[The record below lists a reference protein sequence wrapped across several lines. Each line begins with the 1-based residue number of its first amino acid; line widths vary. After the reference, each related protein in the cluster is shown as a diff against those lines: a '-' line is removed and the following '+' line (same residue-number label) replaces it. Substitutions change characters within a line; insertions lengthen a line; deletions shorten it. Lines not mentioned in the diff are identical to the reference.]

1 MSRLD
6 ELKEK
11 LYRKEY
17 GSRPVKREEPEDGF
31 YRRNKIKS
39 AWEEEAEKKGE
50 TNEAEK
56 SMKKKKLI
64 RAVIFTGILAVL
76 VFGGVIVFL
85 LLGLKKEEMDVAI
98 FSKKEVEA
106 GDTISYLV
114 RYRNKSGVILRD
126 LELSFSFPSSSMVFG
141 EENLE
146 SGGLK
151 TRRKLDDLNPGEER
165 ELNLRASVFG
175 KEGEEKKA
183 EAVIFY
189 RPENLSARFSKTAEF
204 VSKITRVPLSVSFEV
219 IPEVSS
225 GQEVEVILNYSS
237 IGRTVFG
244 NMTLGVDYPAGFK
257 FISSKPEASLDNNL
271 WHIGRLQPDLSGQV
285 VIKGVL
291 SGSAGEEKTFNGR
304 LGIFDGRTKQWQV
317 FAESSQIARI
327 FSPPLFV
334 EHKVNNSREYIA
346 APGEKLEFVL
356 HYKNTFN
363 LPIKNVT
370 IAVDLVSPVLDFAT
384 FSAEKGFFDS
394 LTKKI
399 IWNPGSLEEL
409 RELQPGEE
417 GEFKFTIDIKPR
429 PPIRNAEDKNF
440 VIMSKARI
448 ETSEPP
454 RVIEGLEFSSED
466 RLEIKL
472 TTKAIFA
479 AKSLYRDSLI
489 PTSGPLPPKVG
500 QTTVYTIFWEVRNFS
515 NDLKNF
521 EVRVPM
527 PPNVRWIS
535 KVSPSGEPILFD
547 EKSSEIV
554 WNIGNLPAGVG
565 IITPAKS
572 VAFQISLTPSLSD
585 IRRPV
590 TLIGISKAS
599 GIDTFTGQKV
609 EAEAEKLTTE
619 LKEDPFSK
627 FDEWIVAP

>member
-11 LYRKEY
+11 LYRKND
-17 GSRPVKREEPEDGF
+17 GGRPVKRDEPEDGF

-39 AWEEEAEKKGE
+39 AWEEKKEAEE
-50 TNEAEK
+50 EISESEK
-56 SMKKKKLI
+56 VMKKKKFI
-64 RAVIFTGILAVL
+64 RAIIFIGILAVL

-85 LLGLKKEEMDVAI
+85 LLGLKKEEMDVEI

-114 RYRNKSGVILRD
+114 RYRNKSGVALRD
-126 LELSFSFPSSSMVFG
+126 LEIAFSFPSSSIVFG

-146 SGGLK
+146 GGGLK
-151 TRRKLDDLNPGEER
+151 ARRKLDDLGLGEER
-165 ELNLRASVFG
+165 ELNLRASIFG
-175 KEGEEKKA
+175 KKGEEKKA

-189 RPENLSARFSKTAEF
+189 RPENLSARFSKTSEF
-204 VSKITRVPLSVSFEV
+204 ISKIIRVPLSVSFEV

-225 GQEVEVILNYSS
+225 GQEVEIVLNYSS
-237 IGRTVFG
+237 TGRIVFE
-244 NMTLGVDYPAGFK
+244 NMTLGIDYPAGFK
-257 FISSKPEASLDNNL
+257 FNFSEPKASSDNNL
-271 WHIGRLQPDLSGQV
+271 WHIGRLEPDASGRIA
-285 VIKGVL
+285 IKGFL
-291 SGSAGEEKTFNGR
+291 AGSAGEEKTFNGR
-304 LGIFDGRTKQWQV
+304 LGVFDGRTKQWRV

-334 EHKVNNSREYIA
+334 EQKVNNSREYIA
-346 APGEKLEFVL
+346 TPGEKLEFTL
-356 HYKNTFN
+356 RYKNTFN

-370 IAVDLVSPVLDFAT
+370 IAVDLASPVLDFAALL
-384 FSAEKGFFDS
+384 AEKGFFDS

-417 GEFKFTIDIKPR
+417 GEFKFTVDIKPR
-429 PPIRNAEDKNF
+429 PPIRNAQDKNF
-440 VIMSKARI
+440 VIASKASI
-448 ETSEPP
+448 STSEPP

-466 RLEIKL
+466 KLEIKL
-472 TTKAIFA
+472 TTKAIFV
-479 AKSLYRDSLI
+479 AKSLYRDSPI
-489 PTSGPLPPKVG
+489 PASGPLPPKVG
-500 QTTVYTIFWEVRNFS
+500 QATVYTIFWEVRNFS

-521 EVRVPM
+521 QVRSPM
-527 PPNVRWIS
+527 PPNARWTS
-535 KVSPSGEPILFD
+535 KISPSGEPIMFD

-554 WNIGNLPAGVG
+554 WNIGNLPAGTG

-572 VAFQISLTPSLSD
+572 VAFQISLTPSVSD
-585 IRRPV
+585 IGRPV

-599 GIDTFTGQKV
+599 GIDTFTDQKV

-627 FDEWIVAP
+627 FDEWIVSP